1 MSEHATRTH
10 DCQEQKRPAP
20 SLHADITLK
29 HMRRTMRWGYRLLF
43 LLVLAAFLMQ
53 VYPHIVSVSVPAS
66 YSSDLPP
73 STQVMPSS
81 TLPKNVSPGMGAGAV
96 GTHQQHSAVSLAAG
110 QGTASCNW
118 FDPLCWAQQ
127 AVNTIAQSM
136 ATALTSFLIPI
147 VTGLDQNS
155 SNILTTTPICISN
168 LNGCQIGQTGSL
180 DQTLLTF
187 MQWGIGTVDAAAL
200 TFVLVFI
207 GLSLMW
213 GRQIGIPVYGFS
225 EAIPRVMLLFLVA
238 SVSPMIVQSFID
250 LNNALCQSVL
260 QVGFYSVLTNIIIG
274 LVGTGLSA
282 GWLVWLLITT
292 LLVMNILLD
301 CQMVL
306 RLAFLVFLAALAPLG
321 LLCFAVHPTVPLGK
335 LWLSNFV
342 TTVFVQFLQVSM
354 LVIGAMIFSNV
365 IALMSPL
372 LAHVPDGQILM
383 QVTLLIAILY
393 LTLRLP
399 GTLRH
404 WALAHVADQAGQ
416 AALSAVGETA
426 QAAALALAA

>member
-10 DCQEQKRPAP
+10 DCQEQRRPGP
-20 SLHADITLK
+20 SIFIDSTLK
-29 HMRRTMRWGYRLLF
+29 HMRRAMRWGYRLLF
-43 LLVLAAFLMQ
+43 LVLLAAFLMQ
-53 VYPHIVSVSVPAS
+53 VYPHVAALSAP
-66 YSSDLPP
+66 SSSNVPP
-73 STQVMPSS
+73 STHVLPS
-81 TLPKNVSPGMGAGAV
+81 TALQKVVSPGMGAGAV
-96 GTHQQHSAVSLAAG
+96 GTHQQHFASVLTTG

-127 AVNTIAQSM
+127 AVNAIAQSM
-136 ATALTSFLIPI
+136 ATALTSFLSPI

-155 SNILTTTPICISN
+155 SNILTTTPICIST

-200 TFVLVFI
+200 TFLLVFI

-213 GRQIGIPVYGFS
+213 GRQVGIPVYGFS
-225 EAIPRVMLLFLVA
+225 EAIPRVILLFLVA
-238 SVSPMIVQSFID
+238 SVSPLIVQSFID
-250 LNNALCQSVL
+250 LNNVLCQSVL

-372 LAHVPDGQILM
+372 LAHIPDGQTLM

-404 WALAHVADQAGQ
+404 WALSHVADQAGQ

-426 QAAALALAA
+426 QVAALALAA